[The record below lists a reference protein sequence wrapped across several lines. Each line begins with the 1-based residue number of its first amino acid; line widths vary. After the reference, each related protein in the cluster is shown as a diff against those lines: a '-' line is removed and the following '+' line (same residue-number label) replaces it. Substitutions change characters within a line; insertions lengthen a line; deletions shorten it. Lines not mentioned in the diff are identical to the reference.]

1 MVVIKTRQSIANA
14 PPSVGAVTLDPRAK
28 SVVQSLKASSIQY
41 LAGLAAKQNSGPV
54 IARAVLSGE
63 AQCLRV
69 FLAQAK
75 GVNCLN
81 ARRRETEFYFHLVNG
96 AASAARPFWLIFDQ
110 VAIGVRVCIAVA
122 VNNRWRVPLPHQFL
136 YRTQRAAEC
145 IVASWRGVKEGWQNN
160 NILSAFLQQYDPVV
174 LVARQVV
181 GAASVA
187 HFACDDEL
195 IILDVLHFD
204 LLHQALRCASGS
216 R

>member
-1 MVVIKTRQSIANA
+1 VHR
-14 PPSVGAVTLDPRAK
+14 
-28 SVVQSLKASSIQY
+28 LKASSIQY

-122 VNNRWRVPLPHQFL
+122 VNNRWRVPLPHQFFN
-136 YRTQRAAEC
+136 RAQRAAEC
-145 IVASWRGVKEGWQNN
+145 IVAGWRGVKVSRQNN
-160 NILSAFLQQYDPVV
+160 NILSALVEQHAPVI
-174 LVARQVV
+174 LVTRQVV
-181 GAASVA
+181 GAARAA
-187 HFACDDEL
+187 HFACDDKL
-195 IILDVLHFD
+195 VVLDV
-204 LLHQALRCASGS
+204 
-216 R
+216 